1 MEFGGNTIKDDKTRR
16 IEEVACALKFGKLS
30 EYKKK
35 NKGIELV
42 NLLIEVCFK
51 RISIAM
57 NNETENMSFI
67 DDDIKCNYDG
77 EVFVEAYNYA
87 LNRYGELDKDTGERI
102 LFIRLFRKAY
112 NVKGAGIKSSKFE
125 RVSDEGTLRKS
136 AVRKFLEKVR
146 FQKNISVTIPR
157 LDYINKNKCIE
168 ILKIW
173 GVYSEYIDELDEIF
187 SNKHIVCDVQMNND
201 NGDVFSCSDSREY
214 EKHCNHDVEANKLC
228 LVFSKFLDLCAQ
240 KGHEQLGR
248 TFLTLLFL
256 EKGDTDKI
264 SEYQDYLDK
273 EFYEYCSKYP
283 INFLLKN
290 KNEIAGEFFH
300 YKPDT
305 MRKKLAA
312 VSKEILKINI
322 LI

>member
-1 MEFGGNTIKDDKTRR
+1 MEFGENAIKDEKTRR
-16 IEEVACALKFGKLS
+16 IEEVAWALKCGELGSTKS
-30 EYKKK
+30 QR
-35 NKGIELV
+35 KGIELV

-57 NNETENMSFI
+57 NNETENMSFV

-77 EVFVEAYNYA
+77 EVFAAAYNYA
-87 LNRYGELDKDTGERI
+87 LERYGELDKDTGERI

-112 NVKGAGIKSSKFE
+112 NVKGAGIKSNKIE
-125 RVSDEGTLRKS
+125 RVSDERTLIKS

-146 FQKNISVTIPR
+146 FQKNLSVTIPR
-157 LDYINKNKCIE
+157 LDYINKKKCIE
-168 ILKIW
+168 ILKTW

-187 SNKHIVCDVQMNND
+187 STKHIVSDIQINND
-201 NGDVFSCSDSREY
+201 DDDAFSCSDIKEY
-214 EKHCNHDVEANKLC
+214 EKHCSYNVEADKVC
-228 LVFSKFLDLCAQ
+228 LIFSRILELCAK
-240 KGHEQLGR
+240 KGYERVGR
-248 TFLTLLFL
+248 VFLTLRFF
-256 EKGDTDKI
+256 ENGDADKI

-283 INFLLKN
+283 IDFLLKN

-305 MRKKLAA
+305 MRKKLTA
-312 VSKEILKINI
+312 VSKEIIKINI
-322 LI
+322 QA